1 MWLRTFGGSLAVTAV
16 GLVGA
21 YLYAG
26 PAGLALAAILGVL
39 ELTLSFDNAVVNA
52 TVLKT
57 MNAFWQKLFLTVGIL
72 IAVFGMRLAFPLLVV
87 GVTAGLSP
95 TSAISLAMEGGD
107 PHTPGTYGY
116 ILHDAHPAIAAFG
129 GIFLLTLF
137 CDFVFERREITWMG
151 WVERPLAR
159 IGQLE
164 QLSIAV
170 SLLVIG
176 VAALEF
182 APEGKSTTVVVSGVF
197 GLLTYVL
204 VKALSSRFDP
214 DRHGGG
220 NSLKVKVGKAAFMSF
235 LYLEVLDATFSFDGV
250 VGAFAITSDPIIIA
264 VGLGLIGATFVR
276 SLTVFLV
283 RQRTLEEYVYL
294 EHGAHWAIGALAVL
308 LLGTIRFEIPELVTG
323 LIGISFILLAFVSSV
338 VRNRRATAAGR
349 PLETAGT

>member
-95 TSAISLAMEGGD
+95 GSAISLAMEGGD
-107 PHTPGTYGY
+107 QHTPGTYAH

-137 CDFVFERREITWMG
+137 CDFVFERREITWMS

-159 IGQLE
+159 VGQLE
-164 QLSIAV
+164 QLSVAV

-214 DRHGGG
+214 ERHGGD
-220 NSLKVKVGKAAFMSF
+220 SLKVKVGKAAFMSF

-264 VGLGLIGATFVR
+264 IGLGLIGAMFVR

-338 VRNRRATAAGR
+338 VRNRRVSAAGR
-349 PLETAGT
+349 SLETART

>member
-1 MWLRTFGGSLAVTAV
+1 
-16 GLVGA
+16 
-21 YLYAG
+21 
-26 PAGLALAAILGVL
+26 
-39 ELTLSFDNAVVNA
+39 
-52 TVLKT
+52 
-57 MNAFWQKLFLTVGIL
+57 
-72 IAVFGMRLAFPLLVV
+72 
-87 GVTAGLSP
+87 
-95 TSAISLAMEGGD
+95 MEGGD